1 MIKQKQYDLSTTVD
15 LMLSDDYKERFK
27 AEYLQL
33 KIRHRKLCKIL
44 DDYVQA
50 KLKFELTTD
59 WGLLRKQEQLMD
71 ELLMVLRVRAKLE
84 GIDLDEYFN

>member
-1 MIKQKQYDLSTTVD
+1 MIKQKQYELSTTVD

-33 KIRHRKLCKIL
+33 KIRHRKLCKII
-44 DDYVQA
+44 DDYVRG

-71 ELLMVLRVRAKLE
+71 ELLMILRVRAKLE
-84 GIDLDEYFN
+84 GIDINEF